1 VRSREV
7 GELSQEVGQR
17 LFMKMQRIRNQLV
30 IALNALQETV
40 AQYNEF
46 ADELARI
53 VQDIGRLQA
62 EVAKLKSKRK
72 KEEA

>member
-1 VRSREV
+1 M
-7 GELSQEVGQR
+7 SQEVGQR
-17 LFMKMQRIRNQLV
+17 LFVKMQRIRNQLV

>member
-1 VRSREV
+1 
-7 GELSQEVGQR
+7 LSQEVGQR

>member
-1 VRSREV
+1 MRSREV

>member
-1 VRSREV
+1 M
-7 GELSQEVGQR
+7 SQEVGQR

>member
-1 VRSREV
+1 M
-7 GELSQEVGQR
+7 SQEVGQR
-17 LFMKMQRIRNQLV
+17 LFVKMQRIRNQLV

-72 KEEA
+72 KEET

>member
-1 VRSREV
+1 V

-17 LFMKMQRIRNQLV
+17 LFVKMQRIRNQLV

-72 KEEA
+72 KEET